1 MHYLMFEVTN
11 RPNEPVILLIS
22 MCNYIFM
29 AHLLVTVYNQLE
41 PGQGKSVMSQN
52 LVSWNFYHICTRF
65 IKNTRN
71 RAL

>member
-1 MHYLMFEVTN
+1 MFEVTN

-29 AHLLVTVYNQLE
+29 VHLLVTIYNQLE

-52 LVSWNFYHICTRF
+52 LVYRILEFLSQLQQIY
-65 IKNTRN
+65 
-71 RAL
+71 